1 MPAYPRPACFSS
13 SKSRICASSAREL
26 PRLVAMRLR
35 VNLQQKILLLV
46 AGSML
51 LIVLASSYFHSGRT
65 RSLIEKDHYD
75 NAVSQTNALGSRIA
89 QYDYFSS
96 LEDLQQEMQLVVSSR
111 PDFKQID
118 VYEDQQSSPKLI
130 ATTNNLRNPIDPTHV
145 DDSKA
150 TSATQV
156 NREDGEYWLITVPI
170 TNGLHAG
177 FIKALVLKS
186 YHRRLLANLHREYNF
201 ILIGAVITSMLLL
214 YLLFVYFF
222 RKPVREIVQTMTRA
236 RNGNLSARVMVRRDD
251 ELGEIATGFNRLM
264 DDIASR
270 SQEREELLNQIGS
283 LNSELVKKV
292 NVATTELRAANGNL
306 IRTQQRLSHAERMAA
321 IGQVTASLA
330 HEIGTPLNAIA
341 GHLQLLA
348 RNHPTCSD
356 TQRRLNIINSQLASI
371 VQTVKSLL
379 ERTHRRPINPEPTDI
394 NTIIKELL
402 QLVAPIFEIRNI
414 RVSQHLDE
422 QMPRVL
428 ADRESLH
435 QVFLNLVNN
444 SLEAM
449 PEGGEM
455 EFVTNYIEEA
465 ELIEVRFLDSGTG
478 ICDDAKDHL
487 FEPMWTTKK
496 AGSGLGLAI
505 AREIIVEHGGEID
518 FVEVQK
524 GAEFRVVLPTI
535 ELTPIATE
543 SSEVSLNA
551 A

>member
-1 MPAYPRPACFSS
+1 
-13 SKSRICASSAREL
+13 
-26 PRLVAMRLR
+26 MRLR
-35 VNLQQKILLLV
+35 LNLQRKILLLV

-51 LIVLASSYFHSGRT
+51 LIVLASSYFHGGRT
-65 RSLIEKDHYD
+65 RSLIERDHYD
-75 NAVSQTNALGSRIA
+75 NAVSQTHALGNRIA
-89 QYDYFSS
+89 QYDYFSN

-111 PDFKQID
+111 PDFRQID
-118 VYEDQQSSPKLI
+118 VYQDQQSRSKLI
-130 ATTNNLRNPIDPTHV
+130 ATTATSTNNLLTPIEAAHSDVSSGT
-145 DDSKA
+145 
-150 TSATQV
+150 TATQI
-156 NREDGEYWLITVPI
+156 NRDDGEYWLITVPI
-170 TNGLHAG
+170 TNGLHTG

-186 YHRRLLANLHREYNF
+186 YHRRLVATLHREYNL
-201 ILIGAVITSMLLL
+201 ILIGAVIASMLLL

-222 RKPVREIVQTMTRA
+222 RKPVKEIVQTMAHA
-236 RNGNLSARVMVRRDD
+236 RNGNLGARVLVHRDD
-251 ELGEIATGFNRLM
+251 ELGEIATGFNQLM

-270 SQEREELLNQIGS
+270 SREREQLLNQIGT

-292 NVATTELRAANGNL
+292 NVATAELRSANGNL

-348 RNHPTCSD
+348 RNHPNASD
-356 TQRRLNIINSQLASI
+356 TQRRLTIINSQLASI

-394 NTIIKELL
+394 NTIVKELL
-402 QLVAPIFEIRNI
+402 QLVAPIFEMRNI
-414 RVSQHLDE
+414 RVSQSLDE
-422 QMPRVL
+422 RVPSVL

-455 EFVTNYIEEA
+455 EFVTSYIEEA

-478 ICDDAKDHL
+478 ICDDAKNHL

-496 AGSGLGLAI
+496 AGTGLGLAI
-505 AREIIVEHGGEID
+505 AQEIILEHGGKID
-518 FVEVQK
+518 CVEVSK
-524 GAEFRVVLPTI
+524 GAEFRVVLPTV
-535 ELTPIATE
+535 ELNPIATE
-543 SSEVSLNA
+543 SNEVSLNA

>member
-1 MPAYPRPACFSS
+1 
-13 SKSRICASSAREL
+13 
-26 PRLVAMRLR
+26 MRLR

-89 QYDYFSS
+89 QYDYFSK

-111 PDFKQID
+111 PDFRQID
-118 VYEDQQSSPKLI
+118 VYEEQQSSPTLI
-130 ATTNNLRNPIDPTHV
+130 ATTATASNNLLSPVEATHG
-145 DDSKA
+145 DDAKGV
-150 TSATQV
+150 SATQV
-156 NREDGEYWLITVPI
+156 NRDDGEYWLITVPI
-170 TNGLHAG
+170 ANGLHTG

-186 YHRRLLANLHREYNF
+186 YHRRLVANLHREYSL
-201 ILIGAVITSMLLL
+201 ILIGAVIASVLLL

-222 RKPVREIVQTMTRA
+222 RKPVKEIVQTMTHA

-270 SQEREELLNQIGS
+270 SEEREELLNQIGS

-348 RNHPTCSD
+348 RNHPNCSD
-356 TQRRLNIINSQLASI
+356 TQRRLNIINSQLTSI

-394 NTIIKELL
+394 NTIVKELL
-402 QLVAPIFEIRNI
+402 QLVAPLFETRNI
-414 RVSQHLDE
+414 RVTQDLDE
-422 QMPRVL
+422 HMPSVL

-455 EFVTNYIEEA
+455 EFVTKYIVEA

-478 ICDDAKDHL
+478 ISDDAKDHL
-487 FEPMWTTKK
+487 FEPLWTTKK

-505 AREIIVEHGGEID
+505 AREIVLEHGGKID
-518 FVEVQK
+518 FVDVQQ
-524 GAEFRVVLPTI
+524 GAEFRVVLPTV

-543 SSEVSLNA
+543 ASEVSLNA